1 MNIARASAKLPK
13 LFKLLKSLWMLVFA
27 LHWACSLEP
36 PSAQL
41 GSVDVHPP
49 VLEESQGFD
58 DYFVL
63 RFDESLHSVRFL
75 QIWPELP
82 FDAGRS
88 AVFGQRWR
96 VQLRGKT
103 VPGQP
108 YLLRAEA
115 DDAAGNMRKFM
126 VRVYGTNLNPAD
138 LLINEINPKGTKSGN
153 NPEVIEFYVRK
164 GGNIGGL
171 TLVYSGYLPKYSGRF
186 VFPPMD
192 VATGDFILLHT
203 RWDAAHKKDRR
214 KINETQGKKQAKAR
228 LTSDSAWDF
237 WADEISGLSD
247 TRAALALYV
256 SPGKDA
262 RLLDA
267 MVYAASASRNK
278 RGWGSSFLMG
288 RIDDI
293 SAAKGWLG
301 RAKELVPG
309 DAVASK
315 KSTATRSISRLH
327 RSGQPVDTNT
337 AADWIVVQNSK
348 YSFGRHNSL
357 AKYP

>member
-1 MNIARASAKLPK
+1 MRIYKNRAHNLIWA
-13 LFKLLKSLWMLVFA
+13 FFFV
-27 LHWACSLEP
+27 HYWACTLEP
-36 PSAQL
+36 GARL
-41 GSVDVHPP
+41 GEVDVHPP
-49 VLEESQGFD
+49 VLRESQGFG

-63 RFDESLHSVRFL
+63 RFDEALHSVRFW
-75 QIWPELP
+75 QILPELP
-82 FDAGRS
+82 FDAQRS
-88 AVFGQRWR
+88 GIFGQNWR

-103 VPGQP
+103 VPGRP

-115 DDAAGNMRKFM
+115 ADAAGNTRKFM
-126 VRVYGTNLNPAD
+126 VRVYGANLNPAD
-138 LLINEINPKGTKSGN
+138 LLINELNPEGGKSGN

-164 GGNIGGL
+164 GGNLAGL

-203 RWDAAHKKDRR
+203 RWDATHRRDIR
-214 KINETQGKKQAKAR
+214 KIDETQAKNQAKAR
-228 LTSDSAWDF
+228 LSSDSAWDF

-256 SPGKDA
+256 SPSRNS

-267 MVYAASASRNK
+267 VIYAASPSKNS
-278 RGWGSSFLMG
+278 RGWGSSFLRG
-288 RIDDI
+288 RIDGI
-293 SAAKGWLG
+293 AAAKGWLG

-309 DAVASK
+309 DAVPSK
-315 KSTATRSISRLH
+315 NSSATRSLSRLH
-327 RSGQPVDTNT
+327 RSGRPIDTDT
-337 AADWIVVQNSK
+337 ATDWIIVRNSR

-357 AKYP
+357 TPYP